1 LINKKNKE
9 VIFLPLIS
17 VAIGVMILLIL
28 IMKFHLNT
36 FLSLLIVSALV
47 AIGLGIPLPK
57 IIPVIE
63 KGIGEQLGDLIL
75 IFGLG
80 AILGKLVA
88 DAGGAHRI
96 AITLAKKFGKK
107 RIQFAVIL
115 ASFIIGIALFFEVG
129 LVLLLPIIF
138 EIGIALG
145 VPLLYVGMPMIA
157 TLMATHGF
165 LPPHPAP
172 TALVQSYHANTAYVL
187 LTGICIA
194 VPAVLIGGSFL
205 NKMLFRLIPNVYIHS
220 GNEELL
226 DKKRHFDDDK
236 VPSLRL
242 SIFTCLLPVL
252 LMILATLFT
261 DLIPLPRL
269 IKEVVQVV
277 GSPPGA
283 MMISVLFALY
293 AMGIRQKRSM
303 EDLEKTITKSIR
315 QISILLLIIGAGGAL
330 KEVMITGGVGDYVAH
345 LFKGSPLSPLFL
357 AWVVTVLLR
366 VCIGSS
372 TVAALTA
379 AGVAAPLVGATGISP
394 TLIVLATG
402 AGSIF
407 GGHINDPGFWLFKEY
422 FDLNLKETFKTY
434 TVMGS
439 TISLIGLS
447 LISLVSLF
455 M

>member
-1 LINKKNKE
+1 M
-9 VIFLPLIS
+9 IFLPLLI
-17 VAIGVMILLIL
+17 VALGVIVLLIL
-28 IMKFHLNT
+28 IMKFNLNT
-36 FLSLLIVSALV
+36 FISLLIVSFLV
-47 AIGLGIPLPK
+47 ALGLGLPLTK
-57 IIPVIE
+57 IISVIE

-96 AITLAKKFGKK
+96 AISLAKKFGKK
-107 RIQFAVIL
+107 RIQLAVIF

-129 LVLLLPIIF
+129 LVLLLPIVF
-138 EIGIALG
+138 EIGLALG

-157 TLMATHGF
+157 ALMATHGF

-187 LTGICIA
+187 LVGLCIA
-194 VPAVLIGGSFL
+194 IPAVIVGGTLL
-205 NKMLFRLIPNVYIHS
+205 NRLLFRLMPKVYTHS

-226 DKKRHFDDDK
+226 DKKRHFDDDQ
-236 VPSLRL
+236 VPSLSL

-252 LMILATLFT
+252 LMISATLVT
-261 DLIPLPRL
+261 DLISFPKLLDQIIQL
-269 IKEVVQVV
+269 I

-293 AMGIRQKRSM
+293 AMGIRQKRTM
-303 EDLEKTITKSIR
+303 EDVEKTITKAIR
-315 QISILLLIIGAGGAL
+315 QISMLLLIIGAGGAL

-345 LFKGSPLSPLFL
+345 LFKGSPLSPLVL
-357 AWVVTVLLR
+357 AWVVTVLIR

-379 AGVAAPLVGATGISP
+379 AGVAAPLVGATGVSP

-402 AGSIF
+402 AGSVF
-407 GGHINDPGFWLFKEY
+407 GGHVNDPGFWLFKEY
-422 FDLNLKETFKTY
+422 FDLNIKDTLKTY
-434 TVMGS
+434 TVMGCMLS
-439 TISLIGLS
+439 VIGILMISVFSI
-447 LISLVSLF
+447 F

>member
-1 LINKKNKE
+1 MPLLIVALG
-9 VIFLPLIS
+9 VI
-17 VAIGVMILLIL
+17 VLLIL
-28 IMKFHLNT
+28 IMKFNLNT
-36 FLSLLIVSALV
+36 FISLLIVSFLV
-47 AIGLGIPLPK
+47 ALGLGIPLTK
-57 IIPVIE
+57 IISVIE

-96 AITLAKKFGKK
+96 AISLAKKFGKK
-107 RIQFAVIL
+107 RIQLAIIA

-138 EIGIALG
+138 EIGVALG
-145 VPLLYVGMPMIA
+145 ISLLYVGTPMIA
-157 TLMATHGF
+157 ALMATHGF

-187 LTGICIA
+187 LVGLCIA
-194 VPAVLIGGSFL
+194 VPAVLIGGTLL
-205 NKMLFRLIPNVYIHS
+205 NRLLFHLLPQVYTHS

-226 DKKRHFDDDK
+226 DKKRHFDDNQ
-236 VPSLRL
+236 VPSLSL

-252 LMILATLFT
+252 LMISATLIT
-261 DLIPLPRL
+261 DLITFSKVIEQIIQL
-269 IKEVVQVV
+269 I

-283 MMISVLFALY
+283 MMTSVLFALY

-303 EDLEKTITKSIR
+303 EDIEKTITKAIR
-315 QISILLLIIGAGGAL
+315 QISMLLLIIGAGGAL
-330 KEVMITGGVGDYVAH
+330 KEVMITGGVGDYVAN
-345 LFKGSPLSPLFL
+345 LFKGSPLSPLVL
-357 AWVVTVLLR
+357 AWVITVLIR

-379 AGVAAPLVGATGISP
+379 AGVVAPLVSATGVSP

-402 AGSIF
+402 AGSVF
-407 GGHINDPGFWLFKEY
+407 GGHVNDPGFWLFKEY
-422 FDLNLKETFKTY
+422 FDLNIKDTLKTY

-439 TISLIGLS
+439 MLSLIGIL
-447 LISLVSLF
+447 LICVFSVF